1 MQGVD
6 VRRAAGSGMAAAG
19 GIRGGATDGLGGP
32 VEGLAELFF
41 IFCFL
46 FTEAGVGQPPL
57 IMHRLTVTFW

>member
-1 MQGVD
+1 MV
-6 VRRAAGSGMAAAG
+6 AAG
-19 GIRGGATDGLGGP
+19 GMRGGATDGLGGP
-32 VEGLAELFF
+32 VDELAELFF